1 MMEFIG
7 FTRYSIFV
15 NNRYVNFE
23 SFYANSIKFFNSYCN
38 FHGKFC
44 VYNNE
49 KGGGGVSSNN
59 LYNYNNCIS

>member
-23 SFYANSIKFFNSYCN
+23 NFYVNSIKFFNSYCN

-49 KGGGGVSSNN
+49 KGGGVA
-59 LYNYNNCIS
+59 